1 MENKRYI
8 IGVGAANVDVH
19 GRSRAAVVMRDS
31 NPGHLHT
38 SVGGVTRNVL
48 ENLARQGVETRLVS
62 AVGDDVY
69 GQMIRRGSEAAGIDM
84 SQVVTV
90 PGATSS
96 CYIAILD
103 DAGDM
108 LLGMSDMSILKSL
121 TNEDIDRRA
130 ELLREAAAIVCDP
143 CMPISLLGHVLDVA
157 GDTPVFLDPV
167 STAYARAVAPLVGR
181 LWCVKPN
188 RMELAVL
195 ADIETNTDD
204 GIVRAADKLLSR
216 GTNCVAVSLG
226 ERGCY
231 WADRQGRRMFRALRP
246 IPEMENAT
254 GAGDAFMS
262 GLVHA
267 HMDGVDVE
275 EALDYAL
282 AAGIVAIKSDVTI
295 SPDMSD
301 ALVRQTIQDHKTN

>member
-1 MENKRYI
+1 M
-8 IGVGAANVDVH
+8 DVH
-19 GRSRAAVVMRDS
+19 GRSSAAVVMRDS

-48 ENLARQGVETRLVS
+48 ENLARQGLETRLVS

-69 GQMIRRGSEAAGIDM
+69 GMMIKLGSEAAGIDM

-108 LLGMSDMSILKSL
+108 LLGMSDMSILKRL
-121 TNEDIDRRA
+121 TSDDIDSRA
-130 ELLREAAAIVCDP
+130 GLLREAAAIVCDP
-143 CMPISLLGHVLDVA
+143 CMPTGLLSHVLDVA

-195 ADIETNTDD
+195 ADMETNTDD
-204 GIVRAADKLLSR
+204 GIIRAADELLSR
-216 GTNCVAVSLG
+216 GTGCVAVSLG

-246 IPEMENAT
+246 ISNMENAT

-267 HMDGVDVE
+267 YVDGMDVD
-275 EALDYAL
+275 EALDYSL

-301 ALVRQTIQDHKTN
+301 ALVRRTMQEYKLS

>member
-1 MENKRYI
+1 MEDNRYI

-48 ENLARQGVETRLVS
+48 ENLARQGVRVKLISV
-62 AVGDDVY
+62 VGDDVY
-69 GQMIRRGSEAAGIDM
+69 GQMIKKGSEAAGIDM
-84 SQVVTV
+84 SQVVTI

-96 CYIAILD
+96 CYIAMLD
-103 DAGDM
+103 DCGDM
-108 LLGMSDMSILKSL
+108 LLGMSDMSILQSL
-121 TNEDIDRRA
+121 TQEDIDSRA
-130 ELLREAAAIVCDP
+130 ELLQGATGIVCDP
-143 CMPISLLGHVLDVA
+143 CMPIPLLGHVLDVA

-188 RMELAVL
+188 RIELAVL
-195 ADIETNTDD
+195 ADIETSTDD
-204 GIVRAADKLLSR
+204 GIIRAADKLLSR
-216 GTNCVAVSLG
+216 GTGCVAVSLG

-231 WADRQGRRMFRALRP
+231 WADREGNRMFRALRH

-267 HMDGVDVE
+267 RVE
-275 EALDYAL
+275 NMSVEDALDYAL
-282 AAGIVAIKSDVTI
+282 AAGIVAIKSDITI
-295 SPDMSD
+295 SPEMSD
-301 ALVRQTIQDHKTN
+301 AFVRQTLQEYKFD